1 MTDPDGFQMTAEA
14 TPSRKDGENDIGVI
28 WGAEEIGAAI
38 GCNARR
44 AHYLLD
50 KGELP
55 GARKIGGRW
64 CISRMRLKEIFG

>member
-1 MTDPDGFQMTAEA
+1 MID
-14 TPSRKDGENDIGVI
+14 TPQPPEGENEIGVI

-44 AHYLLD
+44 THYLLD
-50 KGELP
+50 QNQLP

-64 CISRMRLKEIFG
+64 CISRRRLKQIFEGTLQ